1 MKNKDKRY
9 VYLLTMNFLGKDYYK
24 VGVFTGYVNSRISK
38 ILEDINHIVPV
49 YCVRKWELNNY
60 VNHFGYKVR
69 QNYQVELNAH
79 KYLKDSN
86 VNFSKLPFSWFPDI
100 DKVAKMSGKTEW
112 FDCTE
117 KQAISAVLN
126 AIQWANLKPAKIKD
140 DMVIT
145 EKGFI
150 TKYRKGIK
158 PDYEKI
164 AKTPNFEKLDVF
176 LKTATKKELRQLDI
190 KGKIGDTGLKHSIRS
205 ETKH

>member
-38 ILEDINHIVPV
+38 ILEDINHIVPI

-60 VNHFGYKVR
+60 VDHFGYKVR

-126 AIQWANLKPAKIKD
+126 AIQWANLKPAKIKG

-158 PDYEKI
+158 PNYEKI
-164 AKTPNFEKLDVF
+164 AKKRF

-190 KGKIGDTGLKHSIRS
+190 EGKIG
-205 ETKH
+205 ETLMH

>member
-1 MKNKDKRY
+1 MLKNKDKRY
-9 VYLLTMNFLGKDYYK
+9 VYLLKMNFLGKDYFK
-24 VGVFTGYVNSRISK
+24 VGVFTGYVNSRIAK

-49 YCVRKWELNNY
+49 YCVRKWELNNF
-60 VNHFGYKVR
+60 VDHFGYKVR

-79 KYLKDSN
+79 KYLKDSS

-126 AIQWANLKPAKIKD
+126 AIRWANLKPAKIKG

-150 TKYRKGIK
+150 TKYKKGIK
-158 PDYEKI
+158 PDYNSY
-164 AKTPNFEKLDVF
+164 NFQHF
-176 LKTATKKELRQLDI
+176 LKTATKEELRELDI
-190 KGKIGDTGLKHSIRS
+190 KGKIG
-205 ETKH
+205 ETLTH

>member
-9 VYLLTMNFLGKDYYK
+9 VYLLTMNFLDKDYYK

-38 ILEDINHIVPV
+38 ILEDINHIVPI
-49 YCVRKWELNNY
+49 YCVRKWELNSY

-126 AIQWANLKPAKIKD
+126 AIQWVNQKPAKIKS

-164 AKTPNFEKLDVF
+164 EHKRF
-176 LKTATKKELRQLDI
+176 LKTATKEELRQLDI
-190 KGKIGDTGLKHSIRS
+190 EGKIG
-205 ETKH
+205 ETLMH

>member
-49 YCVRKWELNNY
+49 YCVRKWELNDY

-126 AIQWANLKPAKIKD
+126 AIQWANQKPAKIKG

-164 AKTPNFEKLDVF
+164 KEKRF
-176 LKTATKKELRQLDI
+176 LKTATKEELRKLDI
-190 KGKIGDTGLKHSIRS
+190 EGKIG
-205 ETKH
+205 ETLMH